1 MALFMPGAAR
11 AHDGPPFPIAS
22 EVAAGPY
29 VVSIWTDPD
38 TTDDGTPGGQF
49 WVVLRA
55 PSGGEI
61 PDGTRVEVSIS
72 PLDRAGE
79 SRRGSAQPVDGNVD
93 RQFVALLMDHEGR
106 FSVRAAIEGPAGDAV
121 VESSVAATYDARP
134 PLPLLFLYLAPFV
147 LIAALWLRVLIRR
160 RQRRAGSGDNTSS
173 LSSHH

>member
-1 MALFMPGAAR
+1 
-11 AHDGPPFPIAS
+11 
-22 EVAAGPY
+22 
-29 VVSIWTDPD
+29 
-38 TTDDGTPGGQF
+38 
-49 WVVLRA
+49 
-55 PSGGEI
+55 
-61 PDGTRVEVSIS
+61 
-72 PLDRAGE
+72 
-79 SRRGSAQPVDGNVD
+79 VD